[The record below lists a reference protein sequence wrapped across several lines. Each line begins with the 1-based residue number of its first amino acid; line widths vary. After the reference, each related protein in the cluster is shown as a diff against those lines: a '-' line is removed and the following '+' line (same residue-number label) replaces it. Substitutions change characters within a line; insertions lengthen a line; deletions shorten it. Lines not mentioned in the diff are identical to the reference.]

1 MQSQFTDLAPLYDS
15 LMAEIPYRR
24 WVDYVFDIA
33 DRQRHEVRRVLDV
46 GCGTGNAA
54 FLLANRGCEVVGFDA
69 SAQMIDIART
79 KACGRSNPSFF
90 VSRMED
96 LPVSCPTSADGP
108 EATESSFEASPR
120 RPDTASPRRL
130 GAASFDTAV
139 SLFDTVNYV
148 TDPVALR
155 RAFSAIHRALVPG
168 GLFMFDMNTP
178 YALEMEMFTQNNLK
192 SRGEPKYSWVSHYN
206 PLERLTTV
214 DMTFYVKRG
223 NTRETVT
230 ETHYQ
235 RAYTLPEIAEML
247 RATGFSVRETYEAF
261 TFRRPNAGA
270 DRAYFVAQKDSA

>member
-15 LMAEIPYRR
+15 LMAEIPYQR
-24 WVDYVFDIA
+24 WVDYVFDVA
-33 DRQRHEVRRVLDV
+33 DRQRHVVHHVLDV

-54 FLLANRGCEVVGFDA
+54 FLLATRGCEVVGFDA
-69 SAQMIDIART
+69 SAPMIEVARR
-79 KACGRSNPSFF
+79 KASGRSNPAFF

-96 LPVSCPTSADGP
+96 LSVAGVPPADAPGV
-108 EATESSFEASPR
+108 
-120 RPDTASPRRL
+120 RP
-130 GAASFDTAV
+130 ASFDTAV

-148 TDPVALR
+148 TEPDALR
-155 RAFSAIHRALVPG
+155 RAFIGIHDALVPG

-192 SRGEPKYSWVSHYN
+192 SRGEPKYNWVSHYN

-223 NTRETVT
+223 NARVTVT

-235 RAYTLPEIAEML
+235 RAYTLPEIAAL
-247 RATGFSVRETYEAF
+247 LKATGFTVRETYEAF

-270 DRAYFVAQKDSA
+270 DRAYFVAQRDAG